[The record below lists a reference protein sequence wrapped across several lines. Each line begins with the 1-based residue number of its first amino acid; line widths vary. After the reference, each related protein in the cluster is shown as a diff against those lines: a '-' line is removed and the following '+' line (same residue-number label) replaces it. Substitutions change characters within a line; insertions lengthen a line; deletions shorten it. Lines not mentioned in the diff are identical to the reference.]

1 MNRAATFFD
10 AKSLRRRSSPG
21 SGLIV
26 KPIGRRLR
34 RTPFWNS
41 RVEFFTDA
49 CVFTLGVAGAY
60 SANIVGSL
68 PGDEILL
75 FPLLPVLLLAK
86 GSRAFNRRY
95 LLYYILTGAWL
106 LGTLIAD
113 IYAESPTISRMK
125 GTARV
130 VFFLL
135 DFTALAILINDRTRR
150 LIIFAMSIAIVQLI
164 GSWQFTSE
172 FLLQWKFGISQAVA
186 IVALVAS
193 SRFYARR
200 RYSICFLI
208 SLVLA
213 GLNLVYGFRSQ
224 LLVVLVS
231 AVLILPLFDQARILH
246 SGSRSP
252 TKVFVLLALA
262 GGAAYAAN
270 AAIKYAAKGGLFDE
284 STQVKFESQESGDYG
299 VLVGGRPETLV
310 AIRAIIDNPI
320 IGHGSFPYGPQYLQM
335 EQDIRYEH
343 GYSDTDEPEAVE
355 FQVIPTHSHLT
366 MAWVESGILGGVC
379 WIYIFVIAV
388 RAIVGLS
395 TSRPNLA
402 PLYCYLLVGFLWDIL
417 YSPFGSVNRIWGAF
431 YILLSYNI
439 LKNSAA
445 EAVLIRRQRAKYVD
459 SRQKLRLPRVAI
471 Q

>member
-113 IYAESPTISRMK
+113 VYAESPTISRMK

-246 SGSRSP
+246 SGSPGAQLRFLFCSP
-252 TKVFVLLALA
+252 SRA
-262 GGAAYAAN
+262 
-270 AAIKYAAKGGLFDE
+270 E
-284 STQVKFESQESGDYG
+284 QHTQPMQQ
-299 VLVGGRPETLV
+299 LNT
-310 AIRAIIDNPI
+310 
-320 IGHGSFPYGPQYLQM
+320 
-335 EQDIRYEH
+335 
-343 GYSDTDEPEAVE
+343 
-355 FQVIPTHSHLT
+355 
-366 MAWVESGILGGVC
+366 
-379 WIYIFVIAV
+379 
-388 RAIVGLS
+388 
-395 TSRPNLA
+395 
-402 PLYCYLLVGFLWDIL
+402 
-417 YSPFGSVNRIWGAF
+417 
-431 YILLSYNI
+431 
-439 LKNSAA
+439 
-445 EAVLIRRQRAKYVD
+445 
-459 SRQKLRLPRVAI
+459 RQKVAFSTNLRR
-471 Q
+471 